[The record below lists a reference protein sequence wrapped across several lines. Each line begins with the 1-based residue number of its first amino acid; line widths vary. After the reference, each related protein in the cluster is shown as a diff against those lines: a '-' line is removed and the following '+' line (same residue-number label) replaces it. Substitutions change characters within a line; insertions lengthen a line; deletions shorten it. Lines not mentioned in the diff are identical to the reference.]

1 MTSADGSTS
10 RSTWT
15 VLILVLVSIWTL
27 IRPASSVLAA
37 DQIAVSTP
45 APADTTQSYP
55 QLIASLP
62 QDQLTSLRAQFAKE
76 NPTVCAE
83 VNRYGLLSATP
94 SCPANAVHS
103 DIEDEDA
110 ALDRVADWLTAHSRF
125 TGYTGRTLV
134 ELAKLTE
141 IKGCDSCTP
150 PVPEGDLIELRL
162 YFPRQI
168 MYDLPVE
175 GDVSPMVVYVNAKGI
190 FRVDGF
196 WLPDAPLPL
205 RNTILSAEARGNL
218 VGMTLPSGGG
228 HAAAPQVITVK
239 DLTHPARRVVF
250 ARETGH
256 GLEIRVAWKIP
267 VGASMA
273 WTAYVDAITGEVL
286 RLIPTPKADRS
297 DKMG

>member
-1 MTSADGSTS
+1 MKVIVAG
-10 RSTWT
+10 
-15 VLILVLVSIWTL
+15 VLL
-27 IRPASSVLAA
+27 LALLKGDVTA
-37 DQIAVSTP
+37 
-45 APADTTQSYP
+45 AP
-55 QLIASLP
+55 SLP
-62 QDQLTSLRAQFAKE
+62 KYPVLFAPLPIKQLNLLRTQFAKE

-110 ALDRVADWLTAHSRF
+110 ALDRVSDWLTAHSRF
-125 TGYTGRTLV
+125 TGYTGRMLV

-141 IKGCDSCTP
+141 IKGCDTCTP

-175 GDVSPMVVYVNAKGI
+175 GDVNPMVVYVNAKGI

-205 RNTILSAEARGNL
+205 RNTIPSTEARGKL
-218 VGMTLPSGGG
+218 MGMKLPSGGG
-228 HAAAPQVITVK
+228 NAGATQMITGK
-239 DLTHPARRVVF
+239 DLTHLARRVVF

-256 GLEIRVAWKIP
+256 GLEVRVAWKIP
-267 VGASMA
+267 VGLTVA
-273 WTAYVDAITGEVL
+273 WMAYVDAVTGEVL
-286 RLIPTPKADRS
+286 RLIPTPKADQS